1 MTKAGM
7 RDLDSAVLRAATQ
20 LSVLSGRMVR
30 LLEHLNQQLSIEHEP
45 ISTNPEPSSIVH
57 AELLSA
63 RELQKQLVAGHFA
76 LVRSLLR
83 KQRRQWMMTVA
94 GSTDVR
100 VPVDG
105 GLSSRSK
112 DVKTRPAQGAEPRES
127 QGHSFTERQRQI
139 IQLVSLGY
147 DNRQI
152 GQSLCIAEQTV
163 KNHLHA
169 IFEKAGVTRRSDL
182 AMQAYD
188 KDEADSKSLLAS
200 DFPVNSSQVNGLAR
214 RAAGD

>member
-1 MTKAGM
+1 M
-7 RDLDSAVLRAATQ
+7 RDFDSAVLRAATQ

-30 LLEHLNQQLSIEHEP
+30 LLEHLNHQLSIEHEP
-45 ISTNPEPSSIVH
+45 TSSVEPGSIVH

-94 GSTDVR
+94 GPTDVG
-100 VPVDG
+100 VAVDRRR
-105 GLSSRSK
+105 SSRSR
-112 DVKTRPAQGAEPRES
+112 DVPVETRPAHGAQPRES
-127 QGHSFTERQRQI
+127 DGHSFTERQRQI

-152 GQSLCIAEQTV
+152 GQSLCIAQQTV
-163 KNHLHA
+163 KNHLHT
-169 IFEKAGVTRRSDL
+169 IFEKAGVSRRSDL

-188 KDEADSKSLLAS
+188 KDDADSQSVLMS
-200 DFPVNSSQVNGLAR
+200 DFPENGAHVDGLAR
-214 RAAGD
+214 RAAGN

>member
-7 RDLDSAVLRAATQ
+7 RDLDSVVLRAATQ

-30 LLEHLNQQLSIEHEP
+30 LLEHLNQQLSTEGEP
-45 ISTNPEPSSIVH
+45 IVTDSDPSSIVQ

-63 RELQKQLVAGHFA
+63 RELQKQMVAGHFA
-76 LVRSLLR
+76 LVRSLMH
-83 KQRRQWMMTVA
+83 KQRRQWIMTVA
-94 GSTDVR
+94 ESTDVG
-100 VPVDG
+100 VPLNG
-105 GLSSRSK
+105 GRSSRSR
-112 DVKTRPAQGAEPRES
+112 DVETTQQGAAKRES
-127 QGHSFTERQRQI
+127 DELSFTERQRQI

-188 KDEADSKSLLAS
+188 KDEADSKSLRTS